1 MLTEPSMPGRITHDD
16 VQLDAPTSRAIANG
30 IGERLRQALGAEA
43 PFPDKLQ
50 KLLDEMRDREA
61 HDTGPKGKVS

>member
-1 MLTEPSMPGRITHDD
+1 MLTEPLMPGRLTTHD

-30 IGERLRQALGAEA
+30 IGERLRQALGTEA

-50 KLLDEMRDREA
+50 KLLDQMRDREA
-61 HDTGPKGKVS
+61 DDREAKGKVS